1 MSGTRVTLSVLDLVP
16 VSSGSTAREALQ
28 NSIDLAQRTEAL
40 GYARYWL
47 AEHHLNPG
55 NAGST
60 PLAFCAILAAAT
72 RTIRVGTA
80 ATLVGQWAP
89 LQIAEGA
96 GLVATLFD
104 GRMDLG
110 LGRAIGVRP
119 SGESPSQASSAQAS
133 SAQASSAHASS
144 AQASSAQ
151 AESPAPPG
159 PPASPAPPAPRVV
172 DGLLLPTPVSA
183 DPLRGRF
190 GLLADLVRR
199 PPGESFEHAVTSIL
213 QQLDGTFVD
222 ATGEPVAVL
231 PAEGSGAA
239 VWIHGSSGGESA
251 RLAGRLGLPFGAN
264 YHSTP
269 TTVLDAVAAYRDA
282 FVPGRIPTPH
292 VIVSTDVLVAESPA
306 DAARIGRGFD
316 RWVLS
321 VRAGA
326 GTLEYPS
333 PDESIAAPLTA
344 DETER
349 VQDRVSTRF
358 VGSPDQVVAHLEIL
372 QHATGADELLVTTS
386 THAHADRVRSYELLA
401 HAWRL
406 DT

>member
-1 MSGTRVTLSVLDLVP
+1 MSDARVPLSVLDLVP
-16 VSSGSTAREALQ
+16 VSTGSSAREALQ
-28 NSIDLAQRTEAL
+28 NSVDLAQRAEAL

-60 PLAFCAILAAAT
+60 PLALCAVLAAAT

-89 LQIAEGA
+89 LQISEGA

-119 SGESPSQASSAQAS
+119 SGVPAAQAPT
-133 SAQASSAHASS
+133 AQA
-144 AQASSAQ
+144 
-151 AESPAPPG
+151 PAVQV
-159 PPASPAPPAPRVV
+159 PPAAPEPRVV

-213 QQLDGTFVD
+213 QQLDGTFAD
-222 ATGEPVAVL
+222 PSGEPVTVL
-231 PAEGSGAA
+231 PAPGSGAA

-282 FVPGRIPTPH
+282 FVPGRVDAPH
-292 VIVSTDVLVAESPA
+292 VIVSTDVLVAETPTE
-306 DAARIGRGFD
+306 AARIGRGFD

-321 VRAGA
+321 VRDGG
-326 GTLEYPS
+326 GTIEYLS
-333 PDESIAAPLTA
+333 PDVAAAAPLTA
-344 DETER
+344 DETQR

-358 VGSPDQVVAHLEIL
+358 VGSPEQVVAHLEIL
-372 QHATGADELLVTTS
+372 QRATGADELLVTTS
-386 THAHADRVRSYELLA
+386 AHAHSDRVRSYELLA
-401 HAWRL
+401 DAWSCEP
-406 DT
+406 